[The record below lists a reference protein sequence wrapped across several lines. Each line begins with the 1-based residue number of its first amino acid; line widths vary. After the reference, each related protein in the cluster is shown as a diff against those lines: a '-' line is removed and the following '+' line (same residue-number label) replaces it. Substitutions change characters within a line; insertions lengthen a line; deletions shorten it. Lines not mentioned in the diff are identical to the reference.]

1 MGRGNRL
8 GAVGS
13 ELPAGAVAKGSLQE
27 AGGSGQLS
35 WAAAGIFVANSQEGT
50 VEVSS
55 YMCGRGEGLT
65 RSRGQ

>member
-1 MGRGNRL
+1 M
-8 GAVGS
+8 GS
-13 ELPAGAVAKGSLQE
+13 ELPAGVVAKGSLQE
-27 AGGSGQLS
+27 AGGSGQVS
-35 WAAAGIFVANSQEGT
+35 WAAAGIFVSNSQEGR